1 MKYNNFD
8 QYNRIRPYKA
18 QNMIV
23 KILETEAPPETQPQ
37 PQPQPA
43 EEIQQP
49 LVSTG
54 YINVGVYT
62 ALGALPVK
70 DAVVTVY
77 TIDED
82 GEENALYHVVSNIN
96 GRVPTMEVPVEYNP
110 ENPLESPSFY
120 FSTYNMRIQAI
131 GYYTVNIIDLRVFP
145 EVATNYRVILIPVME
160 GATEEEGSQTVVI
173 PPTPADISNE

>member
-8 QYNRIRPYKA
+8 HNRLRPYKA

-23 KILETEAPPETQPQ
+23 KTLETNAPPQTQPSEET
-37 PQPQPA
+37 PQP
-43 EEIQQP
+43 
-49 LVSTG
+49 LSSSG

-77 TIDED
+77 TIDQD
-82 GEENALYHVVSNIN
+82 GEENALYHVVTNIN

-110 ENPLESPSFY
+110 DNPLESPSFY
-120 FSTYNMRIQAI
+120 FSTYNMRVQAI

-145 EVATNYRVILIPVME
+145 DVATNYKVSLIPVME
-160 GATEEEGSQTVVI
+160 GATEEGGSQTVVI

>member
-1 MKYNNFD
+1 MKYNDFD
-8 QYNRIRPYKA
+8 QYNRIKPYKA

-23 KILETEAPPETQPQ
+23 KILETEAPP
-37 PQPQPA
+37 QPQPA
-43 EEIQQP
+43 EEIPQP
-49 LVSTG
+49 LTSTG

-70 DAVVTVY
+70 DAVVTIY

-82 GEENALYHVVSNIN
+82 GEENALYHVVSNAS
-96 GRVPTMEVPVEYNP
+96 GRVPTMEVPVEYDP

-120 FSTYNMRIQAI
+120 FSTYNMRVQAI

>member
-23 KILETEAPPETQPQ
+23 KILETEALPQPQ
-37 PQPQPA
+37 PQPQPV
-43 EEIQQP
+43 EEIP
-49 LVSTG
+49 LPLASTG

-70 DAVVTVY
+70 DAVVTIY

-110 ENPLESPSFY
+110 ENPLESPTFY
-120 FSTYNMRIQAI
+120 FSTYNMRVQAI
-131 GYYTVNIIDLRVFP
+131 DITLSILLTFVFTLMLP
-145 EVATNYRVILIPVME
+145 LI
-160 GATEEEGSQTVVI
+160 TE
-173 PPTPADISNE
+173 